1 MEYSFG
7 WFIVVLCVHQCVA
20 LAYNSVVS
28 GYQIGVGR
36 ADCTG
41 PPVEITFMGYAQLSQ
56 KGEGIH
62 LRQFS
67 RAFIVDDGQKR
78 VVFVSVDAGMIGNA
92 VKRAVLQHLSKE
104 FGNMYN
110 HKNVL
115 ISGTHTHSSPGG
127 FLTHLLY
134 DLPCLG
140 FIKETFNALVLGIAK
155 SISRAHKS
163 MTDGRLFISEAEI
176 LEVNIN
182 RSPSAYLNNPEE
194 ERNQYKYD
202 VDKTLTQIRFVTS
215 SGKIMGAIN
224 WYPVHPTSMN
234 NTNKLVSSDNMG
246 YAAILLEQE
255 YNKGS
260 LIGQGDFVGAFAAS
274 NLGDV
279 SPNIMG
285 PKCQYT
291 GDSCDVLTSSC
302 PANAG
307 QCFASGP
314 GTNIFESTKIIGDRI
329 YQGASR
335 LLRQQ
340 TGHEILGEVNYIH
353 QFVNMTQVKLK
364 YVNPKTKA
372 VEEVRGCF
380 PAMGYSFA
388 AGTTDGPGAFDF
400 HQGTTSDNPLW
411 NVVRDFIAE
420 PTKGDIECHHPKPIL
435 LATGR
440 ATFPYDWQPKVV
452 ATQLLRIGDTI
463 LVAAPGEFTTMSGR
477 RLRNSVRNAAL
488 QAHEKDVKV
497 IICGLSNMYTSYVA
511 TPEEY
516 TSQRYEGASTLFGP
530 HTLTIY
536 LDQFSKLVQS
546 MLSEEEV
553 DPGPEP
559 AHLEDKNLLTLQTGV
574 LYDGHPYGHDFGTV
588 KVQPK
593 PRYIPGQT
601 VRVVFI
607 AANPRNNLL
616 HEDTFLRVER
626 LDEARNEWRTVATDA
641 NWETLFRWT
650 RVSMILGFSDV
661 EILWEIPQGTPAGKY
676 RISHLGYYQ
685 YIFGGKFPYN
695 GTSQVFVVDQKG

>member
-1 MEYSFG
+1 MEYSLR
-7 WFIVVLCVHQCVA
+7 WLIVLLCVHQCVA
-20 LAYNSVVS
+20 LAYNNVVS

-41 PPVEITFMGYAQLSQ
+41 PPVEIAFMGYAQLSQ

-67 RAFIVDDGQKR
+67 RAFIVDDGQRR

-92 VKRAVLQHLSKE
+92 VKRAALQQLTKE
-104 FGNMYN
+104 FGNTYN
-110 HKNVL
+110 RNNVL

-140 FIKETFNALVLGIAK
+140 FIKETFNALVIGIAK

-163 MTDGRLFISEAEI
+163 MTEGRLFISEREI
-176 LEVNIN
+176 LNVNIN

-215 SGKIMGAIN
+215 SGKLMGAIN

-246 YAAILLEQE
+246 YAAVLLEQE
-255 YNKGS
+255 YNPGS
-260 LIGQGDFVGAFAAS
+260 VIGQGDFVGAFAAA

-285 PKCQYT
+285 PKCQFT
-291 GDSCDVLTSSC
+291 GESCDVLTSSC

-314 GTNIFESTKIIGDRI
+314 GGNIFESTKIIGKRI
-329 YQGASR
+329 YEGASR
-335 LLRQQ
+335 LLKERSGQ
-340 TGHEILGEVNYIH
+340 EIFGEVNYIH

-364 YVNPKTKA
+364 YFNPKTKA
-372 VEEVRGCF
+372 VEEVQGCF

-400 HQGTTSDNPLW
+400 HQGTTTDNPLW
-411 NVVRDFIAE
+411 NVVRDLLAE
-420 PTKGDIECHHPKPIL
+420 PTKGDVECHHPKPIL

-440 ATFPYDWQPKVV
+440 AKFPYDWQPKVV
-452 ATQLLRIGDTI
+452 ATQLFQIGDII

-477 RLRNSVRNAAL
+477 RLRKAVRNAAL

-511 TPEEY
+511 TPDEY
-516 TSQRYEGASTLFGP
+516 KSQRYEGASTLFGP

-536 LDQFSKLVQS
+536 LDQFSKLLQA

-559 AHLEDKNLLTLQTGV
+559 PHLEDKNLLTLQTGV
-574 LYDGHPYGHDFGTV
+574 LYDGHPYGHDFGTL
-588 KVQPK
+588 KVQP
-593 PRYIPGQT
+593 RAHYVPGET

-616 HEDTFLRVER
+616 HEDTFLRVEKR
-626 LDEARNEWRTVATDA
+626 DEARSEWVTVATDA

-661 EILWEIPQGTPAGKY
+661 EILWEIPRDATAGMY
-676 RISHLGYYQ
+676 RISHSGFYQ

-695 GTSQVFVVDQKG
+695 GTSRVFVVDQKG

>member
-1 MEYSFG
+1 MEYSLGLFL
-7 WFIVVLCVHQCVA
+7 VLFCCLQQCHS
-20 LAYNSVVS
+20 LEYNSVVG

-67 RAFIVDDGQKR
+67 RAFIVDDGQR
-78 VVFVSVDAGMIGNA
+78 RIVFVSVDAGMIGNA
-92 VKRAVLQHLSKE
+92 VKRGVVKQLSKE
-104 FGNMYN
+104 FGNTYSLD
-110 HKNVL
+110 NVL

-140 FIKETFNALVLGIAK
+140 FIRETFNALVLGIAK
-155 SISRAHKS
+155 SISRAHNS
-163 MTDGRLFISEAEI
+163 MTQGRLIISEAEI
-176 LEVNIN
+176 VDVNIN
-182 RSPSAYLNNPEE
+182 RSPSAYQNNPEE
-194 ERNQYKYD
+194 ERNQYKYN
-202 VDKTLTQIRFVTS
+202 VDKILTQIRFLST
-215 SGKIMGAIN
+215 SGKLMGAIN

-255 YNKGS
+255 FNPGRM
-260 LIGQGDFVGAFAAS
+260 IGKGDFVAAFASS
-274 NLGDV
+274 NLGDS

-285 PKCQYT
+285 PKCEHT
-291 GDSCDVLTSSC
+291 GEACDVLTSSC
-302 PANAG
+302 PPKAG

-314 GTNIFESTKIIGDRI
+314 GSNIFDSTRIIGQRI
-329 YQGASR
+329 YKGASK
-335 LLRQQ
+335 LLKQQ
-340 TGHEILGEVNYIH
+340 SGYEIHGPVNFIH
-353 QFVNMTQVKLK
+353 QYVNMTQVKLK
-364 YVNPKTKA
+364 YVNPHTKA
-372 VEEVRGCF
+372 VEEIQGCF

-400 HQGTTSDNPLW
+400 HQGTTTDNPLW
-411 NVVRDFIAE
+411 NTVRDFIAE

-440 ATFPYDWQPKVV
+440 AKFPYEWQPKVV
-452 ATQLLRIGDTI
+452 ATQLLQIGDII

-477 RLRNSVRNAAL
+477 RLRNAVRNAAL
-488 QAHEKDVKV
+488 QSRERDVKV

-516 TSQRYEGASTLFGP
+516 VIQRYEGASTLYGP

-536 LDQFSKLVQS
+536 LDQFSKLLQA
-546 MLSEEEV
+546 MFNEEEV
-553 DPGPEP
+553 EPGPNP
-559 AHLEDKNLLTLQTGV
+559 PQLEDKNLLTLQTGV
-574 LYDGHPYGHDFGTV
+574 LYDGHPYGRDFGSV
-588 KVQPK
+588 KVPPK
-593 PRYIPGQT
+593 AKYVPGET

-616 HEDTFLRVER
+616 HEDTFLRVEKR
-626 LDEARNEWRTVATDA
+626 DDVRNEWITVATDA

-661 EILWEIPQGTPAGKY
+661 EILWEIPEDTSAGSY
-676 RISHLGYYQ
+676 RITHSGFYQ

-695 GTSQVFVVDQKG
+695 GTTQVFTVVH